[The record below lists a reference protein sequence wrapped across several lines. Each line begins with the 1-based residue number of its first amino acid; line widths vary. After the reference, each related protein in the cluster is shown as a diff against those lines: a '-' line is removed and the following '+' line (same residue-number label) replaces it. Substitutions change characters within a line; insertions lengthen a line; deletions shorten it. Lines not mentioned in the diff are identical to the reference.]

1 MKKINKIVITLLTL
15 FLGITFAIS
24 IIPIAIADAASD
36 KTRIVDKADLLS
48 DDEETEL
55 SDKLDEISERQQVDV
70 VVVTVNSLE
79 GASTMEYA
87 DDFFDYNGYGFGT
100 EHDGILFLISM
111 GERDWYISTVGF
123 GITAV
128 TDAGREYMAEKFLPY
143 LSEGEYAE
151 AFRVFAEQCDDYIR
165 QAKTGTPY
173 DIDNIPT
180 EPFSHVG
187 AILIAVVIGF
197 VVALIATGIMRLDL
211 HSVYSQPA
219 ADNYMKK
226 NSLRLTREN
235 ELFLYK
241 NVTRTEKPKENSSSN
256 NRSSNNSS
264 SGGSTTHTSS
274 SGRTH
279 GGGGGKF

>member
-1 MKKINKIVITLLTL
+1 MKSRKKIILAFLTLL
-15 FLGITFAIS
+15 LGIMFAVS
-24 IIPIAIADAASD
+24 TLPTAIVNAADD
-36 KTRIVDKADLLS
+36 KTRIVDWADLLS
-48 DDEETEL
+48 DSEEAEL

-87 DDFFDYNGYGFGT
+87 DDFFDYNHYGFGA
-100 EHDGILFLISM
+100 EQDGILFLISM
-111 GERDWYISTVGF
+111 EERDWYISTAGF

-143 LSEGEYAE
+143 LSEGEYAQ
-151 AFRVFAEQCDDYIR
+151 AFGVFAEQCDDYIR
-165 QAKTGTPY
+165 QAKTGMPY
-173 DIDNIPT
+173 DVDNIPT
-180 EPFSHVG
+180 EPFSHIGALIIGVIVG
-187 AILIAVVIGF
+187 FII
-197 VVALIATGIMRLDL
+197 ALIATGFMRLDL

-219 ADNYMKK
+219 ADSYTKK
-226 NSLRLTREN
+226 NGLRLTREY

-241 NVTRTEKPKENSSSN
+241 NVTRTEKPKESNSSK
-256 NRSSNNSS
+256 NRS